1 MDMEYIDYY
10 NNTTIDVIF
19 FLSLSLSRSVLSYTI
34 LLSPVHAPID
44 WREVKNKITSLY
56 DYYIQLRN

>member
-19 FLSLSLSRSVLSYTI
+19 FLSRSVLSYTI